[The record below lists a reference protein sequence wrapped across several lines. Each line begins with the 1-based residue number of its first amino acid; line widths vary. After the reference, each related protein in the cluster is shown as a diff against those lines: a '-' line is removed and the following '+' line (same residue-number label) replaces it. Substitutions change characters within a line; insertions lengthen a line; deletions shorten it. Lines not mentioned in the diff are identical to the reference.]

1 MDTFSDQPGASQD
14 AISATTPETGQRK
27 PYSVANLAI
36 AFILLV
42 CLLFIIVDLV
52 QLGVARREQLADS
65 SVALTNMARAL
76 QRHADDTL
84 KSADVSLIGMV
95 QMVENEDYTLA
106 GREHLSAL
114 MGQSA
119 TALGQIH
126 AYFAYDEYGHSVLDS
141 TPLYAQLDVSGREY
155 FRFHR
160 DNPGREAF
168 VGPLIKSI
176 TTNTWIITV
185 SRRVNHDDGSFAGVI
200 MAALD
205 LEYFRMFYDTF
216 DIGKKGV
223 IFLGTNQGTT
233 LVRRPLYEKYVGRS
247 MVDLPIYRDHIALN
261 TAGLLTMKSAIDGE
275 IRITAY
281 EHLQGYPLFI
291 FVALSHDEVLAGWVS
306 DTVVHG
312 CGIGILVLTLAFIGW
327 RLVRQ
332 IKLRAKT
339 EISLRQ
345 ARDSLNELNATLQRL
360 ALEDG
365 LTGLAN
371 RRHFDLALQ
380 EELSRAARNASSLA
394 LILIDVDRFKQY
406 NDLYGHAAGD
416 ECLRQIGRTVKTV
429 PRRTGDL
436 AARYGGEE
444 LAVLLPGADLAT
456 ALEIA
461 ENLRGKIAALNIVHA
476 GNPDGNVTVSAGID
490 ALTPVRVGDVPETL
504 IRQADLGLYEAKKQG
519 RNRVCAAT
527 ELA

>member
-1 MDTFSDQPGASQD
+1 MNLGVTEPLPEPGA
-14 AISATTPETGQRK
+14 RK
-27 PYSVANLAI
+27 PAAVANLAI

-42 CLLFIIVDLV
+42 CALFIIVDLV

-65 SVALTNMARAL
+65 TVALINVARAV

-95 QMVENEDYTLA
+95 KLVEHEGYTLS
-106 GREHLSAL
+106 GREQLASL

-119 TALGQIH
+119 TTLGQIH
-126 AYFAYDEYGHSVLDS
+126 AYFAFDEYGHSVIDS

-155 FRFHR
+155 FQFHR
-160 DNPGREAF
+160 DNNTREAH
-168 VGPLIKSI
+168 VGRLIKASV
-176 TTNTWIITV
+176 TNTWIITV
-185 SRRVNHDDGSFAGVI
+185 SRRVNHEDGSFAGLI
-200 MAALD
+200 LAALD
-205 LEYFRMFYDTF
+205 LEYFRKFYDTF

-223 IFLGTNQGTT
+223 IFLGTNPGTT

-247 MVDLPIYRDHIALN
+247 MASLPMYRDHIARN
-261 TAGLLTMKSAIDGE
+261 DSGLLTMKSVVDGE
-275 IRITAY
+275 VRLTAY
-281 EHLQGYPLFI
+281 EHLQHYPLFI
-291 FVALSHDEVLAGWVS
+291 FAALSRDEVLAGWVS
-306 DTVVHG
+306 DTVMHA
-312 CGIGILVLTLAFIGW
+312 CGIGILVLTLAFLGW

-332 IKLRAKT
+332 IRLRAKT
-339 EISLRQ
+339 EISLRE

-380 EELSRAARNASSLA
+380 EELSRATRNASSLA

-416 ECLRQIGRTVKTV
+416 ECLRQIGRAVKAV

-444 LAVLLPGADLAT
+444 LAVLLPGADVAT
-456 ALEIA
+456 ALQIA
-461 ENLRGKIAALNIVHA
+461 EELRGKIAALNITHA
-476 GNPDGNVTVSAGID
+476 GNPIGNVTVSAGID
-490 ALTPVRVGDVPETL
+490 ALTPAREGDLPETL
-504 IRQADLGLYEAKKQG
+504 IRQADLALYQAKNQG
-519 RNRVCAAT
+519 RNRVCVAP
-527 ELA
+527 EPEPEPV